1 MSDDCKEELFDR
13 LVELNNDLS
22 RIVKLQSS
30 VINDLLV
37 ILSQHLLSEDMDSIV
52 KKINDIALI
61 RHEIGDFL

>member
-30 VINDLLV
+30 VINDLLE
-37 ILSQHLLSEDMDSIV
+37 ILSQHLLSEDLDSIV